1 MARVRY
7 FKFSYNIKKYSFKYW
22 FSFSTHS
29 RTHID
34 DHNKGFY
41 ELKKKKDLLQTER
54 NDLCRKE
61 MNLQQSLSALKEE
74 LAKAEQTLRSMAG
87 KPILNG
93 RDSVKKV
100 LQIFRDK
107 GGQYAKTGSSFWLL
121 FFHQKFCQIAMV
133 TDLMLLFDD
142 FFWFF
147 FQPPCITDWSL
158 KISNVNRA
166 FIQLLKLRQ
175 EIDFFIILLKK
186 ILWVLWSSKRWT
198 SKNFLAKLLSCHS
211 TG

>member
-1 MARVRY
+1 MYLWNY
-7 FKFSYNIKKYSFKYW
+7 FRFSYNSMYCFKHW
-22 FSFSTHS
+22 LSSSTHS

-54 NDLCRKE
+54 NDYCRKE
-61 MNLQQSLSALKEE
+61 MNLQQSLSAQKEE

-107 GGQYAKTGSSFWLL
+107 GGQYAKTGNSFWLL
-121 FFHQKFCQIAMV
+121 FFF
-133 TDLMLLFDD
+133 
-142 FFWFF
+142 
-147 FQPPCITDWSL
+147 S
-158 KISNVNRA
+158 S
-166 FIQLLKLRQ
+166 
-175 EIDFFIILLKK
+175 EILIFVK
-186 ILWVLWSSKRWT
+186 
-198 SKNFLAKLLSCHS
+198 
-211 TG
+211 

>member
-1 MARVRY
+1 MSTA
-7 FKFSYNIKKYSFKYW
+7 KWQNIAGSKKILY
-22 FSFSTHS
+22 S

-107 GGQYAKTGSSFWLL
+107 GGQYAKTGNSF
-121 FFHQKFCQIAMV
+121 
-133 TDLMLLFDD
+133 
-142 FFWFF
+142 
-147 FQPPCITDWSL
+147 
-158 KISNVNRA
+158 
-166 FIQLLKLRQ
+166 
-175 EIDFFIILLKK
+175 
-186 ILWVLWSSKRWT
+186 
-198 SKNFLAKLLSCHS
+198 
-211 TG
+211 

>member
-1 MARVRY
+1 MGYLYTLYTIKSVYIEFLQLIKNRLSAKSVLTEAVYNEALLY
-7 FKFSYNIKKYSFKYW
+7 FIDPDMNCVEFITNSIATPHSNY
-22 FSFSTHS
+22 S

-41 ELKKKKDLLQTER
+41 ELKKKKDMLQSER

-100 LQIFRDK
+100 LEIMRSK
-107 GGQYAKTGSSFWLL
+107 G
-121 FFHQKFCQIAMV
+121 
-133 TDLMLLFDD
+133 
-142 FFWFF
+142 
-147 FQPPCITDWSL
+147 
-158 KISNVNRA
+158 
-166 FIQLLKLRQ
+166 
-175 EIDFFIILLKK
+175 
-186 ILWVLWSSKRWT
+186 
-198 SKNFLAKLLSCHS
+198 KNL
-211 TG
+211 